1 MTGTLLIRI
10 VTMKTA
16 KKTAKKI
23 SKKTTTKVATKVATK
38 VVTKTAKKTA
48 TKTTT
53 KTTTIAATKITAI
66 TPSGS
71 AQWTLTLSNGT
82 KVKVAAAAAQTVGVR
97 VNGAWSDAVATRLAK
112 SADDQK
118 AFTKAMQLLARSGAM
133 TRATLE
139 TKLGSDARAK
149 QTVAA
154 LVANGWVS

>member
-1 MTGTLLIRI
+1 
-10 VTMKTA
+10 MKTA

-23 SKKTTTKVATKVATK
+23 SKKTTTKVATKAVKKVATK
-38 VVTKTAKKTA
+38 VATNTAKKTVK
-48 TKTTT
+48 KTTA
-53 KTTTIAATKITAI
+53 IAATKITAI

>member
-1 MTGTLLIRI
+1 
-10 VTMKTA
+10 MKTA

-23 SKKTTTKVATKVATK
+23 SKKTTTKVATKVVTK
-38 VVTKTAKKTA
+38 VATKTAKKTA
-48 TKTTT
+48 KKTA
-53 KTTTIAATKITAI
+53 TIAATKITAI

>member
-1 MTGTLLIRI
+1 
-10 VTMKTA
+10 MKTA

-23 SKKTTTKVATKVATK
+23 SKKTTTKVATKV
-38 VVTKTAKKTA
+38 VTKTAKKTVA
-48 TKTTT
+48 IAAKKTAT

>member
-1 MTGTLLIRI
+1 
-10 VTMKTA
+10 MKTA

-23 SKKTTTKVATKVATK
+23 SKKTTTQVATKAVKKVATKVATK
-38 VVTKTAKKTA
+38 TVKKTVKKSA
-48 TKTTT
+48 A
-53 KTTTIAATKITAI
+53 IAATKITAI

>member
-1 MTGTLLIRI
+1 
-10 VTMKTA
+10 MKTA

-23 SKKTTTKVATKVATK
+23 SKKATTKVATKVVKKVATKVATK
-38 VVTKTAKKTA
+38 TA
-48 TKTTT
+48 TKTA
-53 KTTTIAATKITAI
+53 TIAATKITAI

-82 KVKVAAAAAQTVGVR
+82 KVKVAAAAAQSVGVR

>member
-1 MTGTLLIRI
+1 
-10 VTMKTA
+10 MKTA

-23 SKKTTTKVATKVATK
+23 SKKTTTKVAMKAVTKVAK
-38 VVTKTAKKTA
+38 KTAKKTVK
-48 TKTTT
+48 KTTA
-53 KTTTIAATKITAI
+53 IAATKITAI

-139 TKLGSDARAK
+139 TKLGSDPRAK

>member
-1 MTGTLLIRI
+1 
-10 VTMKTA
+10 MKTA

-23 SKKTTTKVATKVATK
+23 SKKATTKVATKVATK
-38 VVTKTAKKTA
+38 TAKKTVTKTA
-48 TKTTT
+48 
-53 KTTTIAATKITAI
+53 TIAATKITAI

-118 AFTKAMQLLARSGAM
+118 TFTKAMQLLARSGAM

>member
-1 MTGTLLIRI
+1 
-10 VTMKTA
+10 MKTA

-23 SKKTTTKVATKVATK
+23 SKKTTTKVATKVVKKVATK
-38 VVTKTAKKTA
+38 IATKIATNTVKKTAKKTVK
-48 TKTTT
+48 KTTA
-53 KTTTIAATKITAI
+53 IAATKITAI

>member
-1 MTGTLLIRI
+1 MT
-10 VTMKTA
+10 KTA
-16 KKTAKKI
+16 K
-23 SKKTTTKVATKVATK
+23 
-38 VVTKTAKKTA
+38 KTAKKTA

>member
-1 MTGTLLIRI
+1 
-10 VTMKTA
+10 MKTA

-23 SKKTTTKVATKVATK
+23 SKKTTTKVATKAVKKVATK
-38 VVTKTAKKTA
+38 VATNTAKKTAKKTTA
-48 TKTTT
+48 
-53 KTTTIAATKITAI
+53 IAATKITAI

>member
-1 MTGTLLIRI
+1 
-10 VTMKTA
+10 MKTA

-23 SKKTTTKVATKVATK
+23 SKKATTKVATKVATK
-38 VVTKTAKKTA
+38 TAKKTVK
-48 TKTTT
+48 KTA
-53 KTTTIAATKITAI
+53 TIAATKITAI

-149 QTVAA
+149 QTGAA

>member
-1 MTGTLLIRI
+1 
-10 VTMKTA
+10 MKTA

-23 SKKTTTKVATKVATK
+23 SKKTTTKVATKVVTK
-38 VVTKTAKKTA
+38 VATKTAKKTA
-48 TKTTT
+48 KKTAT

>member
-1 MTGTLLIRI
+1 
-10 VTMKTA
+10 MKTA

-23 SKKTTTKVATKVATK
+23 SKKTTTKVATKV
-38 VVTKTAKKTA
+38 VTKTAKKTVA
-48 TKTTT
+48 IAAKKTAKKPTT

>member
-1 MTGTLLIRI
+1 
-10 VTMKTA
+10 MKTA

-23 SKKTTTKVATKVATK
+23 SKKATTKVATKVATK
-38 VVTKTAKKTA
+38 TAKKTVTKTA
-48 TKTTT
+48 
-53 KTTTIAATKITAI
+53 TIAATKITAI

>member
-1 MTGTLLIRI
+1 M
-10 VTMKTA
+10 
-16 KKTAKKI
+16 KTAKKI
-23 SKKTTTKVATKVATK
+23 SKKTTTKVATKVVKKVATK
-38 VVTKTAKKTA
+38 VVTKTAKKTVK
-48 TKTTT
+48 KTTA
-53 KTTTIAATKITAI
+53 IAATKITAI

-118 AFTKAMQLLARSGAM
+118 AFTKAMQLLARSGAIP
-133 TRATLE
+133 RATLE

>member
-1 MTGTLLIRI
+1 
-10 VTMKTA
+10 MKTA

-23 SKKTTTKVATKVATK
+23 SKKATTKVATKVVKKVATKVATK
-38 VVTKTAKKTA
+38 TA
-48 TKTTT
+48 TKTA
-53 KTTTIAATKITAI
+53 TIAATKITAI

>member
-1 MTGTLLIRI
+1 
-10 VTMKTA
+10 MKTA

-48 TKTTT
+48 TKTAK
-53 KTTTIAATKITAI
+53 KTATIAATKITAI

-82 KVKVAAAAAQTVGVR
+82 KVKVAAAAAQSVGVR

>member
-1 MTGTLLIRI
+1 
-10 VTMKTA
+10 MKTA

-23 SKKTTTKVATKVATK
+23 SKKTTTKVATKAVKKVATK
-38 VVTKTAKKTA
+38 VATNTVKKTAKKTVK
-48 TKTTT
+48 KTTA
-53 KTTTIAATKITAI
+53 IAATKITAI

-82 KVKVAAAAAQTVGVR
+82 KVKVAAAAAQSVGVR

-139 TKLGSDARAK
+139 TKLGSDPRAK
-149 QTVAA
+149 RTVAA

>member
-1 MTGTLLIRI
+1 
-10 VTMKTA
+10 MKTA

-23 SKKTTTKVATKVATK
+23 SKKTTTKVATKVVKKVATK
-38 VVTKTAKKTA
+38 VATNTVKKTVK
-48 TKTTT
+48 KTTA
-53 KTTTIAATKITAI
+53 IAATKITAI

-118 AFTKAMQLLARSGAM
+118 TFTKAMQLLARSGAM

-149 QTVAA
+149 RTVAA

>member
-1 MTGTLLIRI
+1 
-10 VTMKTA
+10 MKTA

-23 SKKTTTKVATKVATK
+23 SKKTTTKVATKV
-38 VVTKTAKKTA
+38 VTKTAKKTVA
-48 TKTTT
+48 IAAKKTAKKPAK

>member
-1 MTGTLLIRI
+1 
-10 VTMKTA
+10 MKTA

-23 SKKTTTKVATKVATK
+23 SKKTTTQVATKAVKKVATKVATNTVK
-38 VVTKTAKKTA
+38 KTAKKA
-48 TKTTT
+48 VKKTTA
-53 KTTTIAATKITAI
+53 IAATKITAI

>member
-1 MTGTLLIRI
+1 
-10 VTMKTA
+10 MKTA

-23 SKKTTTKVATKVATK
+23 SKKTTTKVATKVVTK
-38 VVTKTAKKTA
+38 VATKTAKKTA
-48 TKTTT
+48 KKTA
-53 KTTTIAATKITAI
+53 TIAATKITAI

-133 TRATLE
+133 PRAMLE

>member
-1 MTGTLLIRI
+1 
-10 VTMKTA
+10 MKTA

-23 SKKTTTKVATKVATK
+23 SKKTTTKVATKV
-38 VVTKTAKKTA
+38 VTKTAKKTVA
-48 TKTTT
+48 IAAKKTAKKTAKKPAK